1 MFRDFFKRRKM
12 RVIGFGE
19 PSIHWTDV
27 DCHTLYSIVFY
38 ENDNGK
44 RKYTIESQN
53 SIGSFELTKQYIH
66 CETWKRTGLL
76 PGWVKDPIAEKL
88 IR

>member
-1 MFRDFFKRRKM
+1 MFKDFFKNRKM

-19 PSIHWTDV
+19 PTVKWIDGNQ
-27 DCHTLYSIVFY
+27 TLYSIVFY

-44 RKYTIESQN
+44 RKYTVQSQN
-53 SIGSFELTKQYIH
+53 YIGAFSTTRQGIH

-76 PGWVKDPIAEKL
+76 PTWSKDPLAEKL
-88 IR
+88 SR